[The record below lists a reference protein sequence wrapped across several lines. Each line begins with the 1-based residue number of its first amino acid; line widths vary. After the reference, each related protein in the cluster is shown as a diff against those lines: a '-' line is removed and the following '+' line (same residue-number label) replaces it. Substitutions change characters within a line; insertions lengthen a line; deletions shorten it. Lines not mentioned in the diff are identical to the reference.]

1 MQIKKHIH
9 SARSILFWQD
19 VLMSLL
25 WMGMFLSFLF
35 LFGIELETVFYFLP
49 KIKISSLFIICGL
62 LGAYFV
68 FWLIQYFRSESDKI
82 DRYKIET
89 ISLHLGYAAFPEK
102 QDTILNAL
110 QLESSSGKNE
120 SKELAK
126 SYINKISRKLI
137 DLDYATLLKNE
148 KVDSL
153 KKGLLGSCIMLIL
166 VFSVNYQNT
175 ADAFYRWTNPTIEFP
190 APKPFSLTSISGDI
204 HILGG
209 EKAEI
214 KIQAIGEKPT
224 TIYLQLIPSQVSTQ
238 ERDSLTLIF
247 SAQMDSLGSYSF
259 ELPELFQDYSYKAV
273 VNAEHF
279 WEAWEKVTS
288 IPDTIFVTDRPF
300 FESFLITVVPPKY
313 SRLNTE
319 TQEGNVAVVQGLKG
333 STVQIYLSSNR
344 VLESAWLMI
353 NGERLD
359 LASTHRSASGYFTM
373 IDESEFT
380 VNLVDQ
386 RGITNRD
393 PVPYSIEIIPDHD
406 PSLFVI
412 KPPPMIELGN
422 VQTIPIHLEI
432 EDDYGFTDLQVAYE
446 VRRPTYLQADPYVAM
461 FTINDLNPDTIVQM
475 IHTLWDLVDML
486 LMPEDEVH
494 FHFELT
500 DNDDISGPKKTVSST
515 FIARV
520 PSLSD
525 LYETAENAESDFME
539 EMESGAEE
547 FQELKELFEALGL
560 EALKAKELDWDQ
572 QQSVKNAMEKAKEQF
587 ANLEK
592 MAEAIESITEQAD
605 KHELFS
611 PDLLDKFKELSEL
624 IRDVIP
630 EDMLTNMD
638 DLQEALEN
646 MDMKQLQDAVSD
658 LADNMDQIEQELDRY
673 LEIFKRLQAEQKMD
687 ELQTRMEQLF
697 EQQQSLDQ
705 EINQANEQTD
715 QSTLERLA
723 QEEKRNLEEFE
734 NLKFLME
741 DASELVE
748 PYSQKTSDDL
758 SELAESLL
766 TEQTESSLMETMEN
780 LSQQN
785 LQQAQNSSE
794 QSLDNLQMM
803 MQQLM
808 QMQQQFQ
815 QETVAEMVA
824 KFQALMQD
832 MLYLSSQEEQL
843 RSDVK
848 SASRN
853 SPRLRELAARQQI
866 LQDQLQSM
874 MNQMIELSKETFA
887 ITPEIGRGVGKANAG
902 MQEAK
907 NKLTDRNVSQA
918 GKSQDA
924 AMEGLNEAA
933 LGLFNSMQSMLQ
945 TGSASGYAQFLKMM
959 QQMAGQQQGLNQQGL
974 QLSMGQMA
982 AAAQQQMMRQMLQKQ
997 QGIRKSLEQMM
1008 NEMRHSGQKGMG
1020 DLGGI
1025 GKEMDEVIKDL
1036 QRRRFTRK
1044 TQERQQ
1050 RILSRMLDSQTSM
1063 TQRGFKDER
1072 KSTSAESMVSFEGPG
1087 GLPTDMG
1094 QRQNLALQAL
1104 NKAINA
1110 GYSREHQIMIKRY
1123 FNSLSQL
1130 QIEQEKLESDPE
1142 VEIEQ

>member
-1 MQIKKHIH
+1 
-9 SARSILFWQD
+9 
-19 VLMSLL
+19 
-25 WMGMFLSFLF
+25 
-35 LFGIELETVFYFLP
+35 
-49 KIKISSLFIICGL
+49 
-62 LGAYFV
+62 
-68 FWLIQYFRSESDKI
+68 
-82 DRYKIET
+82 
-89 ISLHLGYAAFPEK
+89 
-102 QDTILNAL
+102 
-110 QLESSSGKNE
+110 
-120 SKELAK
+120 
-126 SYINKISRKLI
+126 
-137 DLDYATLLKNE
+137 
-148 KVDSL
+148 
-153 KKGLLGSCIMLIL
+153 
-166 VFSVNYQNT
+166 
-175 ADAFYRWTNPTIEFP
+175 
-190 APKPFSLTSISGDI
+190 
-204 HILGG
+204 
-209 EKAEI
+209 
-214 KIQAIGEKPT
+214 
-224 TIYLQLIPSQVSTQ
+224 
-238 ERDSLTLIF
+238 
-247 SAQMDSLGSYSF
+247 MDSLGSYSF

-393 PVPYSIEIIPDHD
+393 PVSYSIEIIPDHD

-933 LGLFNSMQSMLQ
+933 LGLFNSMQSMQQ

-1087 GLPTDMG
+1087 GLPADMG